1 MPVRRRMSQSASS
14 SKASLLKAGGYIAAQ
29 VRASAAH
36 SKCRPW
42 ILEILNQARDR
53 TTEMVGLARDSS
65 SQTFSDASMSAPISG
80 AE

>member
-1 MPVRRRMSQSASS
+1 MP
-14 SKASLLKAGGYIAAQ
+14 
-29 VRASAAH
+29 
-36 SKCRPW
+36 PW

-53 TTEMVGLARDSS
+53 TTEMAGLARDSS

>member
-1 MPVRRRMSQSASS
+1 MKRPSNLSR
-14 SKASLLKAGGYIAAQ
+14 Q

-36 SKCRPW
+36 SKYRPW
-42 ILEILNQARDR
+42 ILEILNQAHDR
-53 TTEMVGLARDSS
+53 TTEIAELARDSS